1 MYGKEK
7 HEVEINLTYDI
18 EITIKLGKA
27 LLIDSKVDPKKLL
40 RNLDGTMFYKVPSMD
55 KCVVSEQHKQ
65 DLEKNDGR
73 MIVRNLVIDQDEW
86 IEPKYFIRSKI
97 MDIPLQSL
105 FFSLLNYRT
114 IMEKYFY
121 LPPSKEIVEKSE
133 QFCTLNI
140 TNFEFVHL

>member
-55 KCVVSEQHKQ
+55 KCVVSE
-65 DLEKNDGR
+65 
-73 MIVRNLVIDQDEW
+73 
-86 IEPKYFIRSKI
+86 
-97 MDIPLQSL
+97 
-105 FFSLLNYRT
+105 
-114 IMEKYFY
+114 
-121 LPPSKEIVEKSE
+121 
-133 QFCTLNI
+133 
-140 TNFEFVHL
+140 